1 MSIET
6 YSAFIYGHTIDE
18 SNRYLDFSESAVIKQ
33 AELTIGAYS
42 ITEFLTVLSNALNA
56 AGNLDYTVNLDRS
69 TRKITISATGSFDL
83 LVDSGSNSEISVF
96 TLAGFTGA
104 DRVGLTSYEGD
115 IASGSFYE
123 PQNILQS
130 YTDFEDNK
138 KTTNASVNQSA
149 SGKIEVVSYSVIGF
163 AKFNIAPVSD
173 ITPQLSIKDDAN
185 ARLNLRRFL
194 EYCITKAPIEFIPDI
209 ESPGSF
215 KKCLLESTQ
224 RSRNGVDFEIRRFKN
239 LFHYYQSGN
248 LTFRE
253 LE

>member
-33 AELTIGAYS
+33 AELAVGAFS
-42 ITEFLTVLSNALNA
+42 LTEFLSVLSNALNA
-56 AGNLDYTVNLDRS
+56 AGSLDYTVNLDRT
-69 TRKITISATGSFDL
+69 TRRITISATGDFDL
-83 LVDSGSNSEISVF
+83 LVDTGSNKEISVF

-104 DRVGLTSYEGD
+104 DRTGLSTYEGD
-115 IASGSFYE
+115 SSSGSYYE

-138 KTTNASVNQSA
+138 KTNNASVNESA
-149 SGKIEVVSYSVIGF
+149 SGKVEVVSYAVIGF
-163 AKFNIAPVSD
+163 MKCNIQPVSD
-173 ITPQLSIKDDAN
+173 VTPQLSIKDDAN
-185 ARLNLRRFL
+185 ARLNLRNFL
-194 EYCITKAPIEFIPDI
+194 EYCITKAPIEFVYDVD
-209 ESPGSF
+209 SPGTF
-215 KKCLLESTQ
+215 KKCLLEATQ
-224 RSRNGVDFEIRRFKN
+224 RSRTGVDFEIRRFKN